1 MLDGII
7 YAKVAHNTEFEKS
20 RRDIMKAWTN
30 HLMYFCSWRGEVG
43 RCLTQ
48 QSAGCSHDNTLFTL
62 VAPYLWMGGHGC
74 WCKDKQSYVQ
84 SDLLLSMVNS
94 VLESYFLRWHLL
106 IPHCTSL
113 KQEPGVRCG
122 MFRKLSEQM
131 NTTNECCFTNWICQA
146 LEENKKLKAMHTIY
160 QNKCSRAKRIFEE
173 SLILGIEF
181 LHNVIRFRASTA
193 DILIS

>member
-1 MLDGII
+1 
-7 YAKVAHNTEFEKS
+7 
-20 RRDIMKAWTN
+20 
-30 HLMYFCSWRGEVG
+30 
-43 RCLTQ
+43 
-48 QSAGCSHDNTLFTL
+48 
-62 VAPYLWMGGHGC
+62 
-74 WCKDKQSYVQ
+74 
-84 SDLLLSMVNS
+84 
-94 VLESYFLRWHLL
+94 
-106 IPHCTSL
+106 
-113 KQEPGVRCG
+113 